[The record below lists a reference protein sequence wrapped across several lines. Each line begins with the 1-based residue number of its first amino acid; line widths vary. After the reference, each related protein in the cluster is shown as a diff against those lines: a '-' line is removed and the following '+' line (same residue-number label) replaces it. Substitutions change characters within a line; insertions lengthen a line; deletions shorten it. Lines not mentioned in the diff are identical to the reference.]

1 MQVRLVIVIFCFLA
15 SPPTLG
21 DQSEADARQSPSKQ
35 FDIGTR
41 LEGVVFD
48 DDGTGYVSAPADGE
62 IYRFWRG
69 QEAELWAKSERP
81 NGHKILGDGNHV
93 VADRIEHAIIKFD
106 GSGRRIGSISSTNDV
121 IVQAPNDITLD
132 GRGGFYFTDT
142 RGSWR
147 GPPNGEI
154 QHVDSTGKLRV
165 VATGLH
171 SPNGLVL
178 SPNSTLLYV
187 SESRSNRVLA
197 FSVLESGLLDNERV
211 LADLSNVGPADGSQ
225 VLDGMTVD
233 GVGNVYVTY
242 TSDRGVY
249 VLSPEGEIIHRI
261 DSGLAVVTNV
271 AFEPGTELLFM
282 VGSLDD
288 ERTVGSIFA
297 LDVSDL
303 VGTRPSDH
311 R

>member
-1 MQVRLVIVIFCFLA
+1 MPVRMVIVIFCFLG
-15 SPPTLG
+15 SPATLA
-21 DQSEADARQSPSKQ
+21 DQSDADARLSPNKQ

-48 DDGTGYVSAPADGE
+48 DDGTGYVSAPPDGE
-62 IYRFWRG
+62 IYRFRRG
-69 QEAELWAKSERP
+69 QEAELWAKSKRP
-81 NGHKILGDGNHV
+81 NGHKILGDGRHI
-93 VADRIEHAIIKFD
+93 VADRIEHAIIQID
-106 GSGRRIGSISSTNDV
+106 GSGRRIGSISSTDDV

-154 QHVDSTGKLRV
+154 QHVDSSGILRV

-178 SPNSTLLYV
+178 SPDSTLLYV

-211 LADLSNVGPADGSQ
+211 LADLSSVGPADGSQ

-233 GVGNVYVTY
+233 GEGNIYVAY

-271 AFEPGTELLFM
+271 AFEPGTGLLFM

-288 ERTVGSIFA
+288 KRSVGSVFA
-297 LDVSDL
+297 VDVADL
-303 VGTRPSDH
+303 SGTRPNDH
-311 R
+311 Q